1 MSRIGRKP
9 ITIPAGV
16 TVTVSGNE
24 DTVKGPLGQLSQKIS
39 SRIKVKQEDGNLIL
53 ERASDDREDRA
64 MHGLY
69 RMLVSNMVE
78 GVTKGFTKNLI
89 VNGVG
94 YKVQKQGNKLVLNI
108 GYSHPIEYTPPEG
121 ITIDCPTQTEISV
134 KGISKELVGQVAAN
148 IRAFKKPDP
157 YHIYGIRYKDE
168 VIQKKEGK
176 NAGK

>member
-24 DTVKGPLGQLSQKIS
+24 VTVKGPLGQLSQKIS

-176 NAGK
+176 TAGK

>member
-24 DTVKGPLGQLSQKIS
+24 VTVKGPLGQLSQKIS

>member
-24 DTVKGPLGQLSQKIS
+24 VTVKGPLGQLSQKIS

-134 KGISKELVGQVAAN
+134 KGISKELVGQGAAN
-148 IRAFKKPDP
+148 IRAFTKPDP
-157 YHIYGIRYKDE
+157 YHIYGIRYTDE

>member
-1 MSRIGRKP
+1 MSRIGKKP

-16 TVTVSGNE
+16 ALTISGN
-24 DTVKGPLGQLSQKIS
+24 DVMVKGPLGQLSQKVNG
-39 SRIKVKQEDGNLIL
+39 RIKVRQEDGKLIL
-53 ERASDDREDRA
+53 ERSSDDKEDKA

-69 RMLVSNMVE
+69 RMLIYNMVE
-78 GVTKGFTKNLI
+78 GVTKGFTKQLV

-108 GYSHPIEYTPPEG
+108 GYSHPVEYTPPEG
-121 ITIDCPTQTEISV
+121 ITIDCPTQTEITV

-157 YHIYGIRYKDE
+157 YHFYGIRYKDE

-176 NAGK
+176 TAGK

>member
-24 DTVKGPLGQLSQKIS
+24 VTVKGPLGQLSQKIS
-39 SRIKVKQEDGNLIL
+39 SRIKVKQEDGKLIL

-78 GVTKGFTKNLI
+78 GVTNGFTKNLI

-94 YKVQKQGNKLVLNI
+94 YKAQKQGNKLVLSI

-121 ITIDCPTQTEISV
+121 ITIDCLTQTEISV

-148 IRAFKKPDP
+148 IRAFKKLDP
-157 YHIYGIRYKDE
+157 YHIYGIRYKNE

-176 NAGK
+176 TAGK